1 MLVAGIKSRPVY
13 TGLTIQPN
21 ARRHIFALEG
31 EGAKALLD
39 QKPALDET
47 ALARSEILYV
57 ARGSQGSGLDEA
69 LRRLGADMFFTAPTI
84 ATLLFR
90 LKGSL
95 ATAHM
100 GTRLYLSG
108 TEGFI
113 GQAMLVALD
122 YGMGH
127 LIWVTETGGG
137 IWDEKGELL
146 YLEGSIINIESLY
159 QRIDDQTADMR
170 VTASKTNEIL
180 QSLRYLKLLAVNA
193 GIEAARAGTAGS
205 GFAVLAAEM
214 RTLANSSEEAA
225 RAISN
230 AQRKAEG

>member
-1 MLVAGIKSRPVY
+1 MLVEGIKSRPVY
-13 TGLTIQPN
+13 TGLTIQPR

-39 QKPALDET
+39 QQPALDET
-47 ALARSEILYV
+47 ALSRSEILYV
-57 ARGSQGSGLDEA
+57 ARGSQGTGLDEA
-69 LRRLGADMFFTAPTI
+69 LARLGADMFFTAPTI

-122 YGMGH
+122 YGMDHASVITEHRGSLARRVQCVH
-127 LIWVTETGGG
+127 CKGITDDVTTSPFTCSHCGLT
-137 IWDEKGELL
+137 LL
-146 YLEGSIINIESLY
+146 VRDHYS
-159 QRIDDQTADMR
+159 RR
-170 VTASKTNEIL
+170 
-180 QSLRYLKLLAVNA
+180 
-193 GIEAARAGTAGS
+193 
-205 GFAVLAAEM
+205 LAAFQGVNID
-214 RTLANSSEEAA
+214 AEEPGSAPDP
-225 RAISN
+225 
-230 AQRKAEG
+230 EELFL

>member
-13 TGLTIQPN
+13 KGLTIQPR

-39 QKPALDET
+39 QQPALDET
-47 ALARSEILYV
+47 ALSRSEILYV
-57 ARGSQGSGLDEA
+57 ARGSQGSGLDET

-100 GTRLYLSG
+100 GTRLYISG

-122 YGMGH
+122 YGMDH
-127 LIWVTETGGG
+127 P
-137 IWDEKGELL
+137 
-146 YLEGSIINIESLY
+146 SIITEHRGSLARRV
-159 QRIDDQTADMR
+159 QCVHCKGITDD
-170 VTASKTNEIL
+170 VTTSPFACSHCGLT
-180 QSLRYLKLLAVNA
+180 LLV
-193 GIEAARAGTAGS
+193 RDHYS
-205 GFAVLAAEM
+205 RRLAAFQGVNID
-214 RTLANSSEEAA
+214 AEEPGSAP
-225 RAISN
+225 
-230 AQRKAEG
+230 QPKELFL

>member
-13 TGLTIQPN
+13 TGLTIQPR

-39 QKPALDET
+39 QQPAIDET

-122 YGMGH
+122 YGMDHASVITEHRGSLARRVQCVH
-127 LIWVTETGGG
+127 CKGITDDVTTSPFACSHCGLP
-137 IWDEKGELL
+137 LL
-146 YLEGSIINIESLY
+146 VRDHYS
-159 QRIDDQTADMR
+159 RR
-170 VTASKTNEIL
+170 
-180 QSLRYLKLLAVNA
+180 
-193 GIEAARAGTAGS
+193 
-205 GFAVLAAEM
+205 LAAFQGVNID
-214 RTLANSSEEAA
+214 AEEPGSAPDP
-225 RAISN
+225 
-230 AQRKAEG
+230 EELFL

>member
-13 TGLTIQPN
+13 TGLTIQPR

-39 QKPALDET
+39 QQPALDKT
-47 ALARSEILYV
+47 ALSRSELLYV
-57 ARGSQGSGLDEA
+57 ARGSQGTGLDEA

-95 ATAHM
+95 ATAYM

-122 YGMGH
+122 YGMDHASVITEHRGSLARRVQCVH
-127 LIWVTETGGG
+127 CKGITDDVTTSPFACSHCGLP
-137 IWDEKGELL
+137 LL
-146 YLEGSIINIESLY
+146 VRDHYS
-159 QRIDDQTADMR
+159 RR
-170 VTASKTNEIL
+170 
-180 QSLRYLKLLAVNA
+180 
-193 GIEAARAGTAGS
+193 
-205 GFAVLAAEM
+205 LAAFQGVNID
-214 RTLANSSEEAA
+214 AEEPGSAPDP
-225 RAISN
+225 
-230 AQRKAEG
+230 EELFL

>member
-13 TGLTIQPN
+13 TGLTIQPR

-39 QKPALDET
+39 QQPALDET
-47 ALARSEILYV
+47 ALSRSEILYV
-57 ARGSQGSGLDEA
+57 ARGSQGTGLDEA

-122 YGMGH
+122 YGTDHASVITEHRGSLARRVQCVH
-127 LIWVTETGGG
+127 CKGITDDVTTSPFTCSHCGLP
-137 IWDEKGELL
+137 LL
-146 YLEGSIINIESLY
+146 VRDHYS
-159 QRIDDQTADMR
+159 RR
-170 VTASKTNEIL
+170 
-180 QSLRYLKLLAVNA
+180 
-193 GIEAARAGTAGS
+193 
-205 GFAVLAAEM
+205 LAAFQGVNID
-214 RTLANSSEEAA
+214 AEEPGSAPDP
-225 RAISN
+225 
-230 AQRKAEG
+230 EELFL

>member
-13 TGLTIQPN
+13 KGLTIQPR

-39 QKPALDET
+39 QQPALDET
-47 ALARSEILYV
+47 ALSRSEILYV
-57 ARGSQGSGLDEA
+57 ARGSQGSGLDET
-69 LRRLGADMFFTAPTI
+69 LRGLSADMFFTAPTI

-100 GTRLYLSG
+100 GTRLYISG

-122 YGMGH
+122 YGMDH
-127 LIWVTETGGG
+127 A
-137 IWDEKGELL
+137 
-146 YLEGSIINIESLY
+146 SIITEHRGSLARRV
-159 QRIDDQTADMR
+159 QCVHCKGITDD
-170 VTASKTNEIL
+170 VTTSPFACSHCGLT
-180 QSLRYLKLLAVNA
+180 LLV
-193 GIEAARAGTAGS
+193 RDHYS
-205 GFAVLAAEM
+205 RRLAAFQGVNID
-214 RTLANSSEEAA
+214 AEEPGSAP
-225 RAISN
+225 
-230 AQRKAEG
+230 EPEELFL

>member
-13 TGLTIQPN
+13 TGLTIQPR

-31 EGAKALLD
+31 EGARALLD
-39 QKPALDET
+39 QQPALDET
-47 ALARSEILYV
+47 ALSRSEILYV
-57 ARGSQGSGLDEA
+57 ARGSQGSGLDET
-69 LRRLGADMFFTAPTI
+69 LRRLGAEMFFTAPTI

-122 YGMGH
+122 YGMDHASVITEHRGSLARRVQCVH
-127 LIWVTETGGG
+127 CKGITDDVTTSPFNCSHCGLP
-137 IWDEKGELL
+137 LL
-146 YLEGSIINIESLY
+146 VRDHYS
-159 QRIDDQTADMR
+159 RR
-170 VTASKTNEIL
+170 
-180 QSLRYLKLLAVNA
+180 
-193 GIEAARAGTAGS
+193 
-205 GFAVLAAEM
+205 LAAFQGVNIDAEDPGS
-214 RTLANSSEEAA
+214 APDPEELFL
-225 RAISN
+225 
-230 AQRKAEG
+230 

>member
-13 TGLTIQPN
+13 TGLTIQPR

-39 QKPALDET
+39 QQPELDET
-47 ALARSEILYV
+47 ALSRSEILYV
-57 ARGSQGSGLDEA
+57 ARGSQGTGLDEA
-69 LRRLGADMFFTAPTI
+69 LARLGADMFFTAPTI

-122 YGMGH
+122 YGMDHASVITEHRGSLARRVQCVH
-127 LIWVTETGGG
+127 CKGITDDVTTSPFNCSHCGLP
-137 IWDEKGELL
+137 LL
-146 YLEGSIINIESLY
+146 VRDHYS
-159 QRIDDQTADMR
+159 RR
-170 VTASKTNEIL
+170 
-180 QSLRYLKLLAVNA
+180 
-193 GIEAARAGTAGS
+193 
-205 GFAVLAAEM
+205 LAAFQGVNID
-214 RTLANSSEEAA
+214 AEEPGSAPDP
-225 RAISN
+225 
-230 AQRKAEG
+230 EELFL

>member
-13 TGLTIQPN
+13 TGLTIQPR

-39 QKPALDET
+39 QQPELDDT
-47 ALARSEILYV
+47 ALSRSEILYV
-57 ARGSQGSGLDEA
+57 ARGSQGTGLDEA

-122 YGMGH
+122 YGMDHASVITEHRGSLARRVQCVH
-127 LIWVTETGGG
+127 CKGITDDVTTSPFACSHCGLP
-137 IWDEKGELL
+137 LL
-146 YLEGSIINIESLY
+146 VRDHYS
-159 QRIDDQTADMR
+159 RR
-170 VTASKTNEIL
+170 
-180 QSLRYLKLLAVNA
+180 
-193 GIEAARAGTAGS
+193 
-205 GFAVLAAEM
+205 LAAFQGVNID
-214 RTLANSSEEAA
+214 AEEPGSAPDP
-225 RAISN
+225 
-230 AQRKAEG
+230 EELFL

>member
-13 TGLTIQPN
+13 KGLTIQPR

-39 QKPALDET
+39 QQPRLDET
-47 ALARSEILYV
+47 ALSRSEILYV
-57 ARGSQGSGLDEA
+57 ARGSQGTGLDEA

-122 YGMGH
+122 YGMDHASVITEHRGSLARRVQCVH
-127 LIWVTETGGG
+127 CKGVTDDVTTSPFACSHCGLT
-137 IWDEKGELL
+137 LL
-146 YLEGSIINIESLY
+146 VRDHYS
-159 QRIDDQTADMR
+159 RR
-170 VTASKTNEIL
+170 
-180 QSLRYLKLLAVNA
+180 
-193 GIEAARAGTAGS
+193 
-205 GFAVLAAEM
+205 LAAFQGVNID
-214 RTLANSSEEAA
+214 AEEPGSAPDP
-225 RAISN
+225 
-230 AQRKAEG
+230 EELFL

>member
-13 TGLTIQPN
+13 TGLTIQPR

-39 QKPALDET
+39 QQPALDET
-47 ALARSEILYV
+47 ALSRSEILYV
-57 ARGSQGSGLDEA
+57 ARGSQGTGLDEA

-122 YGMGH
+122 YGMDHASVITEHRGSLARRVQCVH
-127 LIWVTETGGG
+127 CKGITDDVTTSPFNCSHCGLT
-137 IWDEKGELL
+137 LL
-146 YLEGSIINIESLY
+146 VRDHYS
-159 QRIDDQTADMR
+159 RR
-170 VTASKTNEIL
+170 
-180 QSLRYLKLLAVNA
+180 
-193 GIEAARAGTAGS
+193 
-205 GFAVLAAEM
+205 LAAFQGVNID
-214 RTLANSSEEAA
+214 AEEPGSAPDP
-225 RAISN
+225 
-230 AQRKAEG
+230 EELFL

>member
-13 TGLTIQPN
+13 KGLTIQPR

-39 QKPALDET
+39 QQPALDET
-47 ALARSEILYV
+47 ALSRSEILYV
-57 ARGSQGSGLDEA
+57 ARGSRGSGLDET

-95 ATAHM
+95 GAAHM
-100 GTRLYLSG
+100 GTRLYISG

-122 YGMGH
+122 YGMDH
-127 LIWVTETGGG
+127 A
-137 IWDEKGELL
+137 
-146 YLEGSIINIESLY
+146 SIITEHRGSLARRV
-159 QRIDDQTADMR
+159 QCVHCKGITDD
-170 VTASKTNEIL
+170 VTTSPFACSHCGLT
-180 QSLRYLKLLAVNA
+180 LLV
-193 GIEAARAGTAGS
+193 RDHYS
-205 GFAVLAAEM
+205 RRLAAFQGVNID
-214 RTLANSSEEAA
+214 AEEPGSAP
-225 RAISN
+225 
-230 AQRKAEG
+230 EPEELFL

>member
-13 TGLTIQPN
+13 TGLTIQPR

-39 QKPALDET
+39 RQPALDKT
-47 ALARSEILYV
+47 ALSRSELLYV
-57 ARGSQGSGLDEA
+57 ARGSQGTGLDEA

-122 YGMGH
+122 YGMDHASVITEHRGSLARRVQCVH
-127 LIWVTETGGG
+127 CKGITDDVTTSPFTCSHCGLP
-137 IWDEKGELL
+137 LL
-146 YLEGSIINIESLY
+146 VRDHYS
-159 QRIDDQTADMR
+159 RR
-170 VTASKTNEIL
+170 
-180 QSLRYLKLLAVNA
+180 
-193 GIEAARAGTAGS
+193 
-205 GFAVLAAEM
+205 LAAFQGVNID
-214 RTLANSSEEAA
+214 AEEPGSAPDP
-225 RAISN
+225 
-230 AQRKAEG
+230 EELFL

>member
-13 TGLTIQPN
+13 TGLTIQPR

-39 QKPALDET
+39 QQPELDET
-47 ALARSEILYV
+47 ALSRSEILYV
-57 ARGSQGSGLDEA
+57 ARGSQGTGLDEA
-69 LRRLGADMFFTAPTI
+69 LARLGADMFFMAPTI

-122 YGMGH
+122 YGMDH
-127 LIWVTETGGG
+127 A
-137 IWDEKGELL
+137 
-146 YLEGSIINIESLY
+146 SIITEHRGSLARRV
-159 QRIDDQTADMR
+159 QCVHCKGVTDD
-170 VTASKTNEIL
+170 VTTSPFNCSHCGL
-180 QSLRYLKLLAVNA
+180 PLLV
-193 GIEAARAGTAGS
+193 RDHYS
-205 GFAVLAAEM
+205 RRLAAFQGVNID
-214 RTLANSSEEAA
+214 AEEPGSAPDP
-225 RAISN
+225 
-230 AQRKAEG
+230 EELFL

>member
-13 TGLTIQPN
+13 TGLTIQPR

-39 QKPALDET
+39 QQPALDET

-122 YGMGH
+122 YGIDHASVITEHRGSLARRVQCVH
-127 LIWVTETGGG
+127 CKGITDDVTTSPFACSHCRLP
-137 IWDEKGELL
+137 LL
-146 YLEGSIINIESLY
+146 VRDHYS
-159 QRIDDQTADMR
+159 RR
-170 VTASKTNEIL
+170 
-180 QSLRYLKLLAVNA
+180 
-193 GIEAARAGTAGS
+193 
-205 GFAVLAAEM
+205 LAAFQGVNID
-214 RTLANSSEEAA
+214 AEEPGSAPDP
-225 RAISN
+225 
-230 AQRKAEG
+230 EELFL

>member
-13 TGLTIQPN
+13 TGLTIQPR

-39 QKPALDET
+39 QQPALDET
-47 ALARSEILYV
+47 ALSRSEILYV
-57 ARGSQGSGLDEA
+57 ARGSQGTGLDEA
-69 LRRLGADMFFTAPTI
+69 LARLGADMFFTAPTI

-90 LKGSL
+90 LKGSF

-122 YGMGH
+122 YGMDHASVITEHRGSLARRVQCVH
-127 LIWVTETGGG
+127 CKGITDDVTTSPFTCSHCGLP
-137 IWDEKGELL
+137 LL
-146 YLEGSIINIESLY
+146 VRDHYS
-159 QRIDDQTADMR
+159 RR
-170 VTASKTNEIL
+170 
-180 QSLRYLKLLAVNA
+180 
-193 GIEAARAGTAGS
+193 
-205 GFAVLAAEM
+205 LAAFQGVNID
-214 RTLANSSEEAA
+214 AEEPGSAPDP
-225 RAISN
+225 
-230 AQRKAEG
+230 EELFL

>member
-31 EGAKALLD
+31 EGARALLD
-39 QKPALDET
+39 QQPALDET
-47 ALARSEILYV
+47 ALSRSEILYV
-57 ARGSQGSGLDEA
+57 ARGSQGSGLDET

-122 YGMGH
+122 YGMDHASVITEHRGSLARRVQCVH
-127 LIWVTETGGG
+127 CKGITDDVTTSPFACSHCGLP
-137 IWDEKGELL
+137 LL
-146 YLEGSIINIESLY
+146 VRDHYS
-159 QRIDDQTADMR
+159 RR
-170 VTASKTNEIL
+170 
-180 QSLRYLKLLAVNA
+180 
-193 GIEAARAGTAGS
+193 
-205 GFAVLAAEM
+205 LAAFQGVNID
-214 RTLANSSEEAA
+214 AEEPGSAPDP
-225 RAISN
+225 
-230 AQRKAEG
+230 EELFL

>member
-13 TGLTIQPN
+13 TGLTIQPR

-39 QKPALDET
+39 QQPELDET
-47 ALARSEILYV
+47 ALSRSEILYV
-57 ARGSQGSGLDEA
+57 ARGSQGTGLDEA
-69 LRRLGADMFFTAPTI
+69 LARLGADMFFTAPTI

-122 YGMGH
+122 YGMDHASVITEHRGSLARRVQCVH
-127 LIWVTETGGG
+127 CKGITDDVTTSPFACSHCGLP
-137 IWDEKGELL
+137 LL
-146 YLEGSIINIESLY
+146 VRDHYS
-159 QRIDDQTADMR
+159 RR
-170 VTASKTNEIL
+170 
-180 QSLRYLKLLAVNA
+180 
-193 GIEAARAGTAGS
+193 
-205 GFAVLAAEM
+205 LAAFQGVNID
-214 RTLANSSEEAA
+214 AEEPGSAPDP
-225 RAISN
+225 
-230 AQRKAEG
+230 EELFL

>member
-13 TGLTIQPN
+13 TGLTIQPR

-39 QKPALDET
+39 QQPALDET
-47 ALARSEILYV
+47 ALSRSEILYV
-57 ARGSQGSGLDEA
+57 ARGSQGTGLDET

-122 YGMGH
+122 YGVDHASVITEHRGSLARRVQCVH
-127 LIWVTETGGG
+127 CKGITDDVTTSPFTCSHCGLP
-137 IWDEKGELL
+137 LL
-146 YLEGSIINIESLY
+146 VRDHYS
-159 QRIDDQTADMR
+159 RR
-170 VTASKTNEIL
+170 
-180 QSLRYLKLLAVNA
+180 
-193 GIEAARAGTAGS
+193 
-205 GFAVLAAEM
+205 LAAFQGVNID
-214 RTLANSSEEAA
+214 AEEPGSAPDP
-225 RAISN
+225 
-230 AQRKAEG
+230 EELFL